1 MIYYKIVYFRK
12 DSRRT
17 LKNKLIHATVCCR
30 GKTLKITAGILFFIL
45 SEEDGAQHILH
56 GADRVELLR
65 LQKYEGQKQ
74 TEAGV
79 LYLYPEKM
87 GALLFVCSKRCAVS
101 EESLKM
107 LSHPGTKEAGWM
119 NTVSAAWIPKQKDI
133 SVLTERIFLAWN
145 QFLQTQNEI
154 MEKAQGEDAKGVL
167 DLSARFLKRQ
177 FALVDRDMFVM
188 FETEGIARELRAK
201 LGEGFSDEIVD
212 ELIMSKDFHDVATS
226 EAPFYYYMESADQ
239 NCYCVNISPD
249 GIYNARLVVHVNAD
263 ESTLPSGAE
272 QIADKLAGVL
282 TQMVRNQTL
291 KTYSNENE
299 LLHQL
304 CGLIAE
310 GEAVDPEE
318 IRKAAAAF
326 FRSASQTYQ
335 VFCLEPYKT
344 SGWETQMETTLPVT
358 VRKLEQ
364 EWPGSCAVAV
374 GQQILWLATR
384 PASVTADERYAFYQ
398 QLLLF
403 LRETVFRAGASS
415 AFAEVAQLSDAFDQ
429 AKAALRTG
437 YKKNPSYWFYRFDDY
452 RLDYMIDLIRET
464 SAGGELLL
472 HPAIKMLTEYD
483 KTHDSQLTE
492 TLRVFS
498 EKGQNVTQA
507 ADALFVHRT
516 TLFRRLQQ
524 IREMTGIHLEDQKE
538 MLALQLSF
546 YLLQEH

>member
-1 MIYYKIVYFRK
+1 MLQYV
-12 DSRRT
+12 
-17 LKNKLIHATVCCR
+17 AE
-30 GKTLKITAGILFFIL
+30 GKTLKTTAGILFFL
-45 SEEDGAQHILH
+45 LGEENGAQHILH
-56 GADRVELLR
+56 GADQVELLR
-65 LQKYEGQKQ
+65 IQPYEGQKQ
-74 TEAGV
+74 AEAGV
-79 LYLYPEKM
+79 LYLYPEKQ
-87 GALLFVCSKRCAVS
+87 GCLLFVCSKKSAVS
-101 EESLKM
+101 KEKM
-107 LSHPGTKEAGWM
+107 KLLSRPDARDAGWM
-119 NTVSAAWIPKQKDI
+119 NTVSAMWLPEQQNI
-133 SVLTERIFLAWN
+133 SVAAEQIYLAWN
-145 QFLQTQNEI
+145 QFLQMQNEI
-154 MEKAQGEDAKGVL
+154 LEKAQEEDSKEVMDLAAKL
-167 DLSARFLKRQ
+167 LKRQ
-177 FALVDRDMFVM
+177 FALIDRDMFVM
-188 FETEGIARELRAK
+188 YETKGIANVLRAK
-201 LGEGFSDEIVD
+201 LGEEYSDEIIE

-226 EAPFYYYMESADQ
+226 EEPFYYLMESIDQ

-263 ESTLPSGAE
+263 ESTLPLGAE
-272 QIADKLAGVL
+272 QIANLLAGVL

-318 IRKAAAAF
+318 IRKAAEAF
-326 FRSASQTYQ
+326 FRSTAQTYQ
-335 VFCLEPYKT
+335 VFCLEPYRT

-384 PASVTADERYAFYQ
+384 PSSVSAEERYAFYQ

-415 AFAEVAQLSDAFDQ
+415 AFAEIKQLPDAFDQ
-429 AKAALRTG
+429 AKAALRSG

-472 HPAIKMLTEYD
+472 HPAIKMLTDYD